1 MYALVN
7 GQELLLGP
15 ISFNYRMINSE
26 LEQLEVNCRVTSR
39 DYLSVPILITEEIK
53 ILPAK
58 YDNPEYDL
66 RFEYLSN
73 ITHEITESEVVFR
86 QSKFS
91 KSLEQIKEEYKTRV
105 KPERQKKENTTINL
119 IIKNT
124 EITISTSRESRLG
137 FISKLFGSDGPYN
150 FKFNND
156 IWLEI
161 TKENLEYIISQIDVK
176 VQEAFDWEFEKMLEI
191 DSCKTGEE
199 VYSVEISPIE
209 KKLLPFV

>member
-124 EITISTSRESRLG
+124 EITISTG
-137 FISKLFGSDGPYN
+137 
-150 FKFNND
+150 
-156 IWLEI
+156 
-161 TKENLEYIISQIDVK
+161 
-176 VQEAFDWEFEKMLEI
+176 
-191 DSCKTGEE
+191 
-199 VYSVEISPIE
+199 EIS
-209 KKLLPFV
+209 